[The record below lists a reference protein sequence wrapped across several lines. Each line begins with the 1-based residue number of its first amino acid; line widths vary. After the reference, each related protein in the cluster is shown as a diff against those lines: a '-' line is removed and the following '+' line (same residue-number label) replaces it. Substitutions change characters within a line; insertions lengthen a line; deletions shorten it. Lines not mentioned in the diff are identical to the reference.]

1 MLGPKQPVFRST
13 KWLRAVAELDCVICD
28 RAGPSQAAHRNEG
41 KGMGMK
47 TDDALTAA
55 LCPSCHADIDQG
67 KELSREERRNMM
79 NWAIVETI
87 QRLARAGK
95 LTLK

>member
-1 MLGPKQPVFRST
+1 MLGPKQARFRSD
-13 KWLRAVAELDCVICD
+13 KWLRAVADLDCVICD

-67 KELSREERRNMM
+67 KELTREQRREMM
-79 NWAIVETI
+79 DRAILDTLV
-87 QRLARAGK
+87 QLARNGK
-95 LTLK
+95 VSVK